1 MPGPT
6 GKDGIPGPPG
16 LQGPPGAAG
25 PSGEEGD
32 KVRGPGRETVHR
44 DIGYAGGW
52 TLPNMFVL
60 QGEVGMPGHKGSKG
74 DKGDAVSGDLQGRCD
89 APGSRYGVP

>member
-32 KVRGPGRETVHR
+32 KVRGPGREMVHR
-44 DIGYAGGW
+44 DIGYAGAGCF
-52 TLPNMFVL
+52 LICL
-60 QGEVGMPGHKGSKG
+60 SCRGK
-74 DKGDAVSGDLQGRCD
+74 
-89 APGSRYGVP
+89 